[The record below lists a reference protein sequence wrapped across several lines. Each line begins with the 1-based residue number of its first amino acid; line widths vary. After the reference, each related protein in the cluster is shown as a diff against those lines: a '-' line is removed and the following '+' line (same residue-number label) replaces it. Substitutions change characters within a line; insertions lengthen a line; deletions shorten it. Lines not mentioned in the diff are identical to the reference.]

1 MEWPKQSPVQYSI
14 FHSEQPMITITVPQ
28 KGTNIDSDI
37 NIKILEVWGPGL
49 IAGFGPFRQA
59 SGQFDLVLAPLW
71 RSGCVT
77 LIMVIR

>member
-14 FHSEQPMITITVPQ
+14 FHSEQPITVPQ

-49 IAGFGPFRQA
+49 IAGFGPFQA
-59 SGQFDLVLAPLW
+59 SFGSV
-71 RSGCVT
+71 
-77 LIMVIR
+77 

>member
-1 MEWPKQSPVQYSI
+1 
-14 FHSEQPMITITVPQ
+14 MITITVPQ

-59 SGQFDLVLAPLW
+59 TGQFDLVLVLRLCHPHNGDW
-71 RSGCVT
+71 IVR
-77 LIMVIR
+77 